1 MDSIESD
8 RNEKDT
14 KQKSFLTDKQKR
26 AVKKVMNDTK
36 NDLKKMVIQDIDRSI
51 TQTAAK
57 IVISAIEG
65 QAPSNKK
72 KKGKKKRTSS

>member
-1 MDSIESD
+1 LGSIESD

-36 NDLKKMVIQDIDRSI
+36 NDLKKMVIQDIDRTF
-51 TQTAAK
+51 TQTAVK
-57 IVISAIEG
+57 EVIASIEE
-65 QAPSNKK
+65 QAPRSK

>member
-1 MDSIESD
+1 MDSIESN

-26 AVKKVMNDTK
+26 AVKKVMNDTR
-36 NDLKKMVIQDIDRSI
+36 NDLKKMVIHDIDRTF
-51 TQTAAK
+51 TQTAVK
-57 IVISAIEG
+57 EVIASIEE
-65 QAPSNKK
+65 QAPSNK